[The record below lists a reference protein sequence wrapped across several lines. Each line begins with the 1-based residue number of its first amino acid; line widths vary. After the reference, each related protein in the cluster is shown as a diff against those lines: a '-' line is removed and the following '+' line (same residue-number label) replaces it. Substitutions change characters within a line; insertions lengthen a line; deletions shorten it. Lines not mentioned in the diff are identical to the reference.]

1 MEEGQKFRIN
11 MISAVTNKG
20 EVRFRC
26 YKGSMNQTEYLRFL
40 KELIKS
46 EDRKVYVIADNL
58 VVHHGKRVKAW
69 VENHCDEIR
78 LEYIPSY
85 SPELNAD
92 EYLNRDAKRNTNLAR
107 APRSL
112 VELKKNV
119 VSFMN
124 FLCKTPAR
132 VQSYF
137 NGRHIKYAAA
147 EV

>member
-1 MEEGQKFRIN
+1 
-11 MISAVTNKG
+11 
-20 EVRFRC
+20 
-26 YKGSMNQTEYLRFL
+26 MNQTEYLRFL
-40 KELIKS
+40 KELIES

-69 VENHCDEIR
+69 VEDHGDEIR

-92 EYLNRDAKRNTNLAR
+92 EYLNRDAKRNINMAR

-112 VELKKNV
+112 AELRKNI

-124 FLCKTPAR
+124 FLRKTPAR
-132 VQSYF
+132 IQLYF
-137 NGRHIKYAAA
+137 SGRHINYAAA
-147 EV
+147 TV